1 MSYKTVRAG
10 PQLVWRI
17 GKDCLS
23 LGQMSKLCPV
33 CAQSCS
39 PLCDPMDCSP
49 PGSSVHG
56 IFQARILEWLAIS
69 SSRGSSWLRDWTNIS
84 CIGRQVLYHWA
95 TWEAQECVYEALLK
109 PWNTPLLYT
118 WTSLVNDNLAIT
130 CGFSKGN
137 DPVFEPF
144 VYIVFYHRKHIAS
157 HFVYKQDLYQRHPCS
172 PVI

>member
-10 PQLVWRI
+10 PQLVWRT

-69 SSRGSSWLRDWTNIS
+69 SSRGSSRLRDRTHVS

-95 TWEAQECVYEALLK
+95 TWEAHECLWGTFKTLKHSAALHLNLISKWKLSNNMWFLK
-109 PWNTPLLYT
+109 RQWPCLWTIRIHCLLPQK
-118 WTSLVNDNLAIT
+118 I
-130 CGFSKGN
+130 
-137 DPVFEPF
+137 
-144 VYIVFYHRKHIAS
+144 
-157 HFVYKQDLYQRHPCS
+157 
-172 PVI
+172 

>member
-10 PQLVWRI
+10 PQLVWRT

-56 IFQARILEWLAIS
+56 ISRQEYWSGLPFPPPGDLPDSGIEPTSPALA
-69 SSRGSSWLRDWTNIS
+69 
-84 CIGRQVLYHWA
+84 GRFFTTEPHGKPMN
-95 TWEAQECVYEALLK
+95 VYEALLK

-118 WTSLVNDNLAIT
+118 WTSLVNENLAIT

-144 VYIVFYHRKHIAS
+144 VYIVFYHRKYNSS
-157 HFVYKQDLYQRHPCS
+157 HSVYKQDLYQRHPCS